1 MQNLARSKLLIYGLT
16 AALAATELAIFSMAL
31 TPNVDAT
38 YRARYIDGTSQC
50 WPLPVSGDYQLGS
63 VLTASKT
70 NPSPG
75 LSNVLVCGWLDPEV
89 EGVWAFGTEA
99 RLRFVVDGV
108 RGPLESA
115 LLAASPSHR
124 RAAPPQSIPVWLNGD
139 LLATLQLDSEIP
151 TPKHIAI
158 PAARIPADGRLEITL
173 TFPDARS
180 PRSLDLGTDD
190 RLIGAVLSQIQ
201 LVEQN
206 TDERGSDSSGTA
218 L

>member
-75 LSNVLVCGWLDPEV
+75 LSNVLVCGWLDPEA
-89 EGVWAFGTEA
+89 EGVWAFGSEA

-108 RGPLESA
+108 RGPLDLRLS
-115 LLAASPSHR
+115 LQPFSPEGR
-124 RAAPPQSIPVWLNGD
+124 PPQSIPVWLNGE
-139 LLATLQLDSEIP
+139 LLATLKLDSNMP
-151 TPKHIAI
+151 SPQHIAI
-158 PAARIPADGRLEITL
+158 PVARIPADGRLEVTL

-201 LVEQN
+201 LVVQN
-206 TDERGSDSSGTA
+206 TVERGSDSSGAA